1 MALGLVDSENVFTVP
16 TVTEDELARITAELR
31 RASVDA
37 SAGAYESADE
47 LIADM
52 AELVDLGALDQGSLW
67 ADVAGPLVFRPRT
80 GGLR

>member
-1 MALGLVDSENVFTVP
+1 MALGLVDSEDAFTVP

-37 SAGAYESADE
+37 SSGAYESVDE
-47 LIADM
+47 LIAEM
-52 AELVDLGALDQGSLW
+52 AELVGLGEIDQHRHRG
-67 ADVAGPLVFRPRT
+67 GLVVFFPRE